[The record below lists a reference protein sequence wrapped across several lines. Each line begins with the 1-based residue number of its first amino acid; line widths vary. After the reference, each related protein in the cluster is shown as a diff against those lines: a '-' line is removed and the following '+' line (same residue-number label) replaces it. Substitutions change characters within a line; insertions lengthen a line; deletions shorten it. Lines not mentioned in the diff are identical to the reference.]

1 MRWSRNSIKNT
12 QSILKLLLQ
21 KIALVNFFW
30 QKRTTPG
37 KLGRQRVSNY
47 PACQGSC
54 AAWLNNWNEH
64 TCDWTLSA
72 NWNVFFRV
80 GGVVRICMTVV
91 KLVAMGWAFNGL
103 PTVNWHIKLA
113 PLTPAA
119 FLFWQIIASDCSY
132 IASQVQSSAWLKCCW
147 K

>member
-1 MRWSRNSIKNT
+1 MWWSRNSIKNT

-21 KIALVNFFW
+21 KIALVNFFFD
-30 QKRTTPG
+30 KREQ
-37 KLGRQRVSNY
+37 L
-47 PACQGSC
+47 QGSWVDKGWAIIRLVR
-54 AAWLNNWNEH
+54 AAVQL
-64 TCDWTLSA
+64 DWTIEMNTPVTGPCQPTEMCFL
-72 NWNVFFRV
+72 

>member
-21 KIALVNFFW
+21 KIALVNFFFW

-37 KLGRQRVSNY
+37 KLGRQGWAIIRLVR
-47 PACQGSC
+47 
-54 AAWLNNWNEH
+54 AAVQL
-64 TCDWTLSA
+64 DWTIEMNTPVTGPCQPTEMCFL
-72 NWNVFFRV
+72 